1 MEKNRIGIGAA
12 QVHPLIARYMPMDGL
27 DVVVDLEKSHGS
39 QLYDAKTDQHYLD
52 FLSFYGSNA
61 LGFNHPRMISKEV
74 LEELGRVAV
83 HKPSNS
89 DIYSREMAS
98 FLDTFTRHATPDF
111 MKHIFFIEGGAL
123 GVENAL
129 KTAFDWKVQ
138 KNFSRGTKEEKGL
151 KVIHFQQAFHGRSG
165 YTLSLTNTSDPRKTQ
180 YFPKFDWPRIL
191 NPKCTF
197 PLEEENL
204 QHVQELEKKAL
215 AQIQALLDRDSE
227 DIACLILEP
236 IQGEGGDN
244 YFRIEFHREL
254 RRICDEN
261 EILFIY
267 DEVQTGFGATGRM
280 WAFEH
285 YVQPDILAFGKKT
298 QVCGILA
305 NHRVDEVPDNVFR
318 VSSRINSTWGG
329 NLVDMVRCRLFL
341 EIFEEEKLLEHCR
354 QMGEVL
360 MKELHQLKEE
370 FPSKVSNIR
379 GLGLFCAFDLPD
391 TELREQFRQ
400 KLFEKRL
407 LILPSGEHSIRF
419 RTALNLTEEELL
431 QGIGIIREVLHKMT

>member
-1 MEKNRIGIGAA
+1 MEKNRVGIGAA

-61 LGFNHPRMISKEV
+61 LGFNHPRLISKEV

-129 KTAFDWKVQ
+129 KTAFDWKVR

-151 KVIHFQQAFHGRSG
+151 NVIHFQQAFHGRSG

-197 PLEEENL
+197 PLEGENL

-244 YFRIEFHREL
+244 HFRLDFHREL

-285 YVQPDILAFGKKT
+285 YVQPDILAFGKKS

-305 NHRVDEVPDNVFR
+305 NDRVDEVPDNVFR

-329 NLVDMVRCRLFL
+329 NLIDMVRCRLFL

-360 MKELHQLKEE
+360 LKELHQLEE
-370 FPSKVSNIR
+370 EYPSKVSNIR
-379 GLGLFCAFDLPD
+379 GMGLFCAFDLPD
-391 TELREQFRQ
+391 SEFRAQFRQ
-400 KLFEKRL
+400 RLFENRL